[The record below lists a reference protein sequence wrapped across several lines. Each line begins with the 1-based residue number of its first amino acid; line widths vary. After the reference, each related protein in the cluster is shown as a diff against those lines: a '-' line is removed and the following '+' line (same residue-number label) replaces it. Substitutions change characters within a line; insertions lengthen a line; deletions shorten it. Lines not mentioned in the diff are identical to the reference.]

1 MNYRG
6 IYNPTNKVDIDK
18 QADIISKKII
28 EKQMQI
34 HLMNEALKK
43 LGVNLEAKSGVAQED
58 QN

>member
-1 MNYRG
+1 
-6 IYNPTNKVDIDK
+6 
-18 QADIISKKII
+18 
-28 EKQMQI
+28 MQI